1 MISTQLLAELQR
13 RVPPPVR
20 LGDAELVRLKG
31 RRVAREAPRVAAAV
45 RGGPRRRG
53 LERVAALGPV
63 GVVVVFK
70 RVELLRDG
78 AVGALRGGEAQQAP
92 HEDRLT

>member
-1 MISTQLLAELQR
+1 LISTQLLAELQR

-20 LGDAELVRLKG
+20 LGDAELVRLEG

-45 RGGPRRRG
+45 RGGPLCCG
-53 LERVAALGPV
+53 SETGSALGPV
-63 GVVVVFK
+63 GVVVVLE
-70 RVELLRDG
+70 RVQLRCDG
-78 AVGALRGGEAQQAP
+78 TVGPLRGGEAQQAP